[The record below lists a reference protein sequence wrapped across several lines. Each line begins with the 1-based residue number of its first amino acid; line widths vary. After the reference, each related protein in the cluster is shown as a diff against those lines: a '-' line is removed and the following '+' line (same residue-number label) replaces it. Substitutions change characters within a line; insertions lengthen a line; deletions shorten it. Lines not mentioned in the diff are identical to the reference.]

1 VDAVWSVP
9 RLLVGLFLVVAAVA
23 KLRSDARFFLGAIL
37 ALDVIPRSWAAP
49 VSRGLPWI
57 ELVVGTALVLG
68 VEAAWSAVA
77 AFTLIGLLTAA
88 ILLALSNGKRVFCA
102 CLGFTAE
109 QVAQS
114 QWTMV
119 WRNVLLML
127 ACLSAAARPGAW
139 RLDAFWP
146 SLAHEVPPVWRA
158 SLLVVTVVFALG
170 AAGVRIFTG
179 ASAAAGRLPPAT
191 ASNEPA

>member
-1 VDAVWSVP
+1 VDAVWAVP

-57 ELVVGTALVLG
+57 ELLIGTTLVLG
-68 VEAAWSAVA
+68 IEAAWSAVA
-77 AFTLIGLLTAA
+77 AFALIGVLTAA
-88 ILLALSNGKRVFCA
+88 ILLALSKGKRVFCA

-119 WRNVLLML
+119 WRNVLLMV
-127 ACLSAAARPGAW
+127 ACLSVAARPGAW
-139 RLDAFWP
+139 RLDAIWP
-146 SLAHEVPPVWRA
+146 SLAHEVPPAWRV
-158 SLLVVTVVFALG
+158 SLLVVTVLFVLG
-170 AAGVRIFTG
+170 ATGVRRF
-179 ASAAAGRLPPAT
+179 AEAAVQTDRLPPT
-191 ASNEPA
+191 AAPSEQT